1 MDIERIER
9 WVNLA
14 LRLEIH
20 ALILLA
26 IGAALCFKGQHDE
39 GQLVI
44 GGALGIFRGR
54 SN

>member
-26 IGAALCFKGQHDE
+26 IG
-39 GQLVI
+39 
-44 GGALGIFRGR
+44 GALGIFRGR